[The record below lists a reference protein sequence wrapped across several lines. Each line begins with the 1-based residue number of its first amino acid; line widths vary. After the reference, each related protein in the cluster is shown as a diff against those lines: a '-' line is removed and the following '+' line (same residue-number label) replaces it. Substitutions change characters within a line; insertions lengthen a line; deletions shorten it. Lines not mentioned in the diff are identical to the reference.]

1 MATITLK
8 NIAADLDRE
17 LKKGAE
23 SFRRQFSHRQR
34 SALRLNIGD

>member
-23 SFRRQFSHRQR
+23 SLRRHF
-34 SALRLNIGD
+34 